1 MSQDCYNIFINS
13 DIYLN
18 HEFLG
23 LYLHLDVSG
32 SMSRGAMSLVMS
44 LVLAALVSSCSLS
57 TISQLEAG
65 GRGRGSRETRSHS
78 GGEW

>member
-1 MSQDCYNIFINS
+1 M
-13 DIYLN
+13 N

-23 LYLHLDVSG
+23 LYLHLEGSG

-44 LVLAALVSSCSLS
+44 LVLAALVSRWSLS

-65 GRGRGSRETRSHS
+65 GRGRGSRETRPHS

>member
-1 MSQDCYNIFINS
+1 MS
-13 DIYLN
+13 
-18 HEFLG
+18 
-23 LYLHLDVSG
+23 V

-44 LVLAALVSSCSLS
+44 LVLVIWVSSWSLN

-65 GRGRGSRETRSHS
+65 GRGSGSLETRSHS